1 MMMKKYVIM
10 IACVVILL
18 VAFGII
24 GIAMCGG
31 KGL

>member
-1 MMMKKYVIM
+1 MMKRVIM
-10 IACVVILL
+10 IACVAILL

-24 GIAMCGG
+24 GVAMCGG

>member
-1 MMMKKYVIM
+1 MKHIKYAVAV
-10 IACVVILL
+10 ACVVILL

-24 GIAMCGG
+24 GVAMCGG

>member
-1 MMMKKYVIM
+1 MKMKHFVM
-10 IACVVILL
+10 VACVVVLL